1 MTLRNRVEALYAAQV
16 AELTACAEF
25 RALESG
31 TAAREA
37 YDAFVANVVRAH
49 LVSPQ
54 LVAFLYA
61 LAPPPAAPAAL
72 DNLLEELGLD
82 GPSGTAHPALLRELA
97 VGAGL
102 GDRLPELEAL
112 AVADIRRA
120 VTEPILFGTLAEVGL
135 AALGEI
141 TVFEYMLSRVAG
153 RIARALAVH
162 RGLSAAALG
171 WFTRHA
177 EVDLAHAEQGLDHLE
192 AYVRY
197 YGLPET
203 DALAIVELTLRQN
216 VFVKRYLGEL
226 ALARAA
232 GVLPA

>member
-1 MTLRNRVEALYAAQV
+1 MSLRGRIESLYAAQV
-16 AELTACAEF
+16 ADFLACAEF
-25 RALESG
+25 QALESG

-49 LVSPQ
+49 LASPQ

-61 LAPPPAAPAAL
+61 LAPPAAAPAVL

-82 GPSGTAHPALLRELA
+82 GASGTAHPALLRERA
-97 VGAGL
+97 IGAGL
-102 GDRLPELEAL
+102 GDRRAELEAL
-112 AVADIRRA
+112 AAADIRRA

-141 TVFEYMLSRVAG
+141 TAFEYMLSRVAG

-162 RGLSAAALG
+162 RGLSAAALE

-177 EVDLAHAEQGLDHLE
+177 EVDLAHAEQGLDHLA

-197 YGLPET
+197 YGFSEA

-226 ALARAA
+226 TLARAA
-232 GVLPA
+232 GMLPA